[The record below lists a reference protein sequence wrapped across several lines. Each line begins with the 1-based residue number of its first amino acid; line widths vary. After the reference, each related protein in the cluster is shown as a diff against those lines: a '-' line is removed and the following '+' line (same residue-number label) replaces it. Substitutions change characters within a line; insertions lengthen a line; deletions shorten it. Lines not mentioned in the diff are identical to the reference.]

1 MKIRK
6 EEKMNKPLLIIS
18 LCLFI
23 FLGPT
28 AFAQPGHTS
37 MDIIGSYKPKIPDA
51 QKITEQ
57 PSIEDSVSEK
67 FKIEYEL
74 NSRRVSTVYEVDPI
88 KAANMRGEKLK
99 KLYNGYAKGGFG
111 TYMTPYA
118 ELFYNTGRSK
128 KHSSGVH
135 YRHLSSTGQIA
146 DVGYSGFSRNTLNLH
161 GKSFIKKS
169 TLSGGLDYDRNVMH
183 YYGFNTNPYES
194 YWDTSDVNLERDGIK
209 QRYQLIGVQA
219 SINDNYP
226 VDSQATK
233 YKTGLSFYNYRDRF
247 NVEENNFKAF
257 GDVSFYYKT
266 YDLYV
271 KGTVDYFKNDNDS
284 ISQNNTIID
293 LRPGIRFKKDLWRL
307 NAGLAVIS
315 AFGEVGEFKVV
326 PELDFDLHL
335 FKNIIILN
343 IGTDTRYDRTSYRA
357 LTTENPFLINTVEL
371 RNAWKPFRWYA
382 GLRGA
387 VSSRLSFNLRAS
399 YVQITNQHFFVND
412 TTEGNWNKLTVVYD
426 NPNLF
431 EVNGE
436 LTWQK
441 HEKLRLVARLD
452 YLGYGMDALSQAWH
466 VPSLRLNLSGKYNL
480 KDKIWI
486 TATVIGLNRQFA
498 RTFVETAGNVLP
510 VENEERIKGLAD
522 VNLGAEYRYNK
533 RLGMYLQL
541 NNILNVR
548 YDRYLYY
555 PTQRFNLLGG
565 ISYSF

>member
-1 MKIRK
+1 MKFRK
-6 EEKMNKPLLIIS
+6 EGKLNKLLLNIS
-18 LCLFI
+18 LGLFI
-23 FLGPT
+23 LLGFD
-28 AFAQPGHTS
+28 AFAQPGQTS

-74 NSRRVSTVYEVDPI
+74 NSRRISTIYEVDPI

-99 KLYNGYAKGGFG
+99 KLYNGYVKGGFG
-111 TYMTPYA
+111 TYLTPYG
-118 ELFYNTGRSK
+118 ELYYNTGRSK
-128 KHSSGVH
+128 KHASGVH

-183 YYGFNTNPYES
+183 YYGFNTNPYAP
-194 YWDTSDVNLERDGIK
+194 YWDSSDVNLERDGIK

-219 SINDNYP
+219 SIHDNYP

-233 YKTGLSFYNYRDRF
+233 YKTGLSYYNYRDRF
-247 NVEENNFKAF
+247 NAEENNFKAF

-271 KGTVDYFKNDNDS
+271 KGAVDYFKNDNDS

-293 LRPGIRFKKDLWRL
+293 VRPGIRFKKDLWRL
-307 NAGLAVIS
+307 NAGLAVIG

-343 IGTDTRYDRTSYRA
+343 VGTDTRYERTSYRA

-412 TTEGNWNKLTVVYD
+412 TSAGNWNKLNVVYD

-466 VPSLRLNLSGKYNL
+466 VPSLRINLSGKYNL

-498 RTFVETAGNVLP
+498 RTFVET
-510 VENEERIKGLAD
+510 EERIKGLAD

-533 RLGMYLQL
+533 RLGMFLQL

-548 YDRYLYY
+548 YSRYLYY

-565 ISYSF
+565 VSYSF

>member
-18 LCLFI
+18 LCLLI
-23 FLGPT
+23 FFGPT

-183 YYGFNTNPYES
+183 YYGFNTNPYAL

-233 YKTGLSFYNYRDRF
+233 YKTGLSYYNYRDRF

-307 NAGLAVIS
+307 NAGLAVIG

-343 IGTDTRYDRTSYRA
+343 VGTDTRYDRTSYRA

-412 TTEGNWNKLTVVYD
+412 TTAGNWNKLTVVYD

-452 YLGYGMDALSQAWH
+452 YLGYGMDALTQAWH

-498 RTFVETAGNVLP
+498 RTFVENAGNVLP

-533 RLGMYLQL
+533 RLGMFLQL

-548 YDRYLYY
+548 YSRYLYY

>member
-1 MKIRK
+1 
-6 EEKMNKPLLIIS
+6 
-18 LCLFI
+18 
-23 FLGPT
+23 
-28 AFAQPGHTS
+28 
-37 MDIIGSYKPKIPDA
+37 
-51 QKITEQ
+51 
-57 PSIEDSVSEK
+57 
-67 FKIEYEL
+67 
-74 NSRRVSTVYEVDPI
+74 
-88 KAANMRGEKLK
+88 MRGEKLK

-146 DVGYSGFSRNTLNLH
+146 DVGYSGFSRNTLNLQ

-183 YYGFNTNPYES
+183 YYGFNTNPYAS

-233 YKTGLSFYNYRDRF
+233 YKTGLSYYNYRDRF

-357 LTTENPFLINTVEL
+357 LTTENPFLINTVVL

-412 TTEGNWNKLTVVYD
+412 TNEGNWNKLTVVYD

-533 RLGMYLQL
+533 RLGMFLQL

>member
-1 MKIRK
+1 MKTRK
-6 EEKMNKPLLIIS
+6 EGKLNKLLLNIS
-18 LCLFI
+18 LGLFI
-23 FLGPT
+23 LLGFD
-28 AFAQPGHTS
+28 AFAQPGQTS

-74 NSRRVSTVYEVDPI
+74 NSRRISTIYEVDPI

-169 TLSGGLDYDRNVMH
+169 TLSGGIDYDRNVMH
-183 YYGFNTNPYES
+183 YYGFNTNPYAP
-194 YWDTSDVNLERDGIK
+194 YWDSSDVNLERDGIK

-219 SINDNYP
+219 TINDNYP

-233 YKTGLSFYNYRDRF
+233 YKTGLSYYNYRDRF
-247 NVEENNFKAF
+247 NAEENNFKAF

-271 KGTVDYFKNDNDS
+271 KGVVDYYKNDNDS

-307 NAGLAVIS
+307 NAGLAVIG

-343 IGTDTRYDRTSYRA
+343 VGTDTRYERTSYRA

-371 RNAWKPFRWYA
+371 RNVWKPFRWYA

-412 TTEGNWNKLTVVYD
+412 TSAGNWNKLNVVYD

-441 HEKLRLVARLD
+441 HEKLRIVARLD

-466 VPSLRLNLSGKYNL
+466 IPSLRLNLSGKYNL

-533 RLGMYLQL
+533 RLGMFLQL

-548 YDRYLYY
+548 YSRYLYY

-565 ISYSF
+565 VSYSF

>member
-1 MKIRK
+1 MKFRK
-6 EEKMNKPLLIIS
+6 EGKLNKLLLNIS
-18 LCLFI
+18 LGLFI
-23 FLGPT
+23 LLGFD
-28 AFAQPGHTS
+28 AFAQPGQTS

-74 NSRRVSTVYEVDPI
+74 NSRRISTIYEVDPI

-99 KLYNGYAKGGFG
+99 KLYNGYVKGGFG
-111 TYMTPYA
+111 TYMTPYG
-118 ELFYNTGRSK
+118 ELYYNTGRSK
-128 KHSSGVH
+128 KHASGVH

-183 YYGFNTNPYES
+183 YYGFNTNPYAP
-194 YWDTSDVNLERDGIK
+194 YWDSSDVNLERDGIK

-219 SINDNYP
+219 SIHDNYP

-233 YKTGLSFYNYRDRF
+233 YKTGLSYYNYRDRF
-247 NVEENNFKAF
+247 NAEENNFKAF

-271 KGTVDYFKNDNDS
+271 KGAVDYFKNDIDS

-293 LRPGIRFKKDLWRL
+293 VRPGIRFKKDLWRL
-307 NAGLAVIS
+307 NAGLAVIG

-343 IGTDTRYDRTSYRA
+343 VGTDTRYERTSYRA

-412 TTEGNWNKLTVVYD
+412 TSAGNWNKLNVVYD

-498 RTFVETAGNVLP
+498 RTFVETAGSVLP
-510 VENEERIKGLAD
+510 VETEERIKGLAD

-533 RLGMYLQL
+533 RLGMFLQL

-548 YDRYLYY
+548 YSRYLYY

-565 ISYSF
+565 VSYSF